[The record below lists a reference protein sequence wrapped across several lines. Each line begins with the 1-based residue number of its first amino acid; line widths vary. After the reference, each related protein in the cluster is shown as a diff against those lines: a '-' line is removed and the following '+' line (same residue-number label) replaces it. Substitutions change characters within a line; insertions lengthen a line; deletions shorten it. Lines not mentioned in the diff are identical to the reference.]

1 MFRRHCL
8 RNRFII
14 AVIQVKNMRQIL
26 TSLMVCGL
34 MLLTACG
41 GSTGPSPLAAPPSPP
56 PPPPAAAPAPPGPT
70 GSPFDTAEFRANYG
84 LNNINAIPAYDDGLS
99 GNGVIVAVIDTGI
112 DVNHDEFVGQIHP
125 DSRDLVGTRQIRT
138 IQDEGGHG
146 TFVAGI
152 IAARRD
158 GVGVHGVA
166 FNSQLLV
173 LRADDVG
180 SCNSDDGCHFH
191 DNDLAAGIDAAIAS
205 GARIINF
212 SLGGDHVNQ
221 ALHDAY
227 FRAFAAGIVF
237 VISAGNEHTANPN
250 PFAQFAIH
258 DGAEG
263 SILVVGAI
271 GPNNESNS
279 FSNHAGNTRDYFVVA
294 PGVDITSTFTQ
305 NTLGIGSGTSFS
317 APHVTGAA
325 AVMFEMFPALTGIE
339 VFEILLNTAIDLGAP
354 GVDEEFGHG
363 LIDLGAAIQPLGVLS
378 LAVAGS
384 ITPLGSSGIDASG
397 AFGDGFGLTGALNG
411 VMMLDGYRRSYTID
425 LGERLRSRASEGFD
439 LYGALERKRSYEA
452 LSLSPTE
459 GSVLRLAF
467 YDRHQRQRELADAL
481 PMAQRA
487 LTRLERPSA
496 YFTGQLGENTS
507 FATAYG
513 ISPITLLDQQEGGNS
528 AARGF
533 ISSGFAPELAFTPA
547 GAQSS
552 MALSHILKGGTRLSF
567 AFSYARYERQN
578 DFLFGANSP
587 EATAIT
593 ATARASRRFGP
604 VDLMFQLSAVNE
616 KNAVLGT
623 LSSGALTLGDGAG
636 SLFTSVGASTSLPA
650 DMTLTLSFNHG
661 YTRVSDAGVGSFV
674 DGISNFRSMSFAAAI
689 TKDGLL
695 AAHDRIGLAVSQPLR
710 IESGAIGLTL
720 PTGRD
725 YLADEILFTS
735 AGAALAPSGR
745 EIDLEMSYQWR
756 GFGGTLI
763 EANVMRQFNAGHSSF
778 AGGRTTVLVRARRP
792 F

>member
-1 MFRRHCL
+1 
-8 RNRFII
+8 
-14 AVIQVKNMRQIL
+14 MRQIL
-26 TSLMVCGL
+26 ASLMLCGL

-41 GSTGPSPLAAPPSPP
+41 GSTVRSPVAPPP
-56 PPPPAAAPAPPGPT
+56 PPPPAQPAPPPPPGPT
-70 GSPFDTAEFRANYG
+70 GSAFDTAEFRANYG

-99 GNGVIVAVIDTGI
+99 GAGVIVAVIDTGI

-125 DSRDLVGTRQIRT
+125 DSQDLVGTRQIRT

-173 LRADDVG
+173 LRADDPG
-180 SCNSDDGCHFH
+180 SCSSDDGCHFH
-191 DNDLAAGIDAAIAS
+191 DDDLVAGIDAAIAS

-212 SLGGDHVNQ
+212 SLGGSPVSQ

-227 FRAFAAGIVF
+227 FRAFDAGIVF
-237 VISAGNEHTANPN
+237 VIAAGNDHSANPS

-263 SILVVGAI
+263 SILVVGAT
-271 GPNNESNS
+271 GPNNESSS

-325 AVMFEMFPALTGIE
+325 AVMFELFPALTGIE
-339 VFEILLNTAIDLGAP
+339 VFEILLSTAIDLGAP
-354 GVDEEFGHG
+354 GVDSEFGHG
-363 LIDLGAAIQPLGVLS
+363 LINLGAAVQPLGVLS

-425 LGERLRSRASEGFD
+425 LGERLRSRANEGFD
-439 LYGALERKRSYEA
+439 LYGALERKRTYEA
-452 LSLSPTE
+452 LSLSPIE
-459 GSVLRLAF
+459 GSLLRLSF

-547 GAQSS
+547 GSQSS
-552 MALSHILKGGTRLSF
+552 MALSHILKSGTRLSF

-578 DFLFGANSP
+578 DFLFSVNSP

-623 LSSGALTLGDGAG
+623 LSSGALTLGDGVG
-636 SLFTSVGASTSLPA
+636 SLFTSVGASADLPA
-650 DMTLTLSFNHG
+650 GMTLTLSFNHG
-661 YTRVSDAGVGSFV
+661 YTRVTDAGVGSFV
-674 DGISNFRSMSFAAAI
+674 DGISDFRSMSFAAAI
-689 TKDGLL
+689 TKDGLF
-695 AAHDRIGLAVSQPLR
+695 ATHDRIGLAVSQPLR

-735 AGAALAPSGR
+735 RGAALAPSGR

-756 GFGGTLI
+756 GLGGTLI
-763 EANVMRQFNAGHSSF
+763 EANIMRQFNAGHSSF